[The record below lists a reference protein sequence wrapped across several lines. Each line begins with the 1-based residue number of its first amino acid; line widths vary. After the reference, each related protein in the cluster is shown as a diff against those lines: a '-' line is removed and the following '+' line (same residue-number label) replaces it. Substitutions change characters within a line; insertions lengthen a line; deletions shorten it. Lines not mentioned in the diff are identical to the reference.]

1 MPNLFERLNDQII
14 GYDTGQHK
22 TVGQGDIARALQE
35 VIQTCI
41 NLDDELEFQAVTTW
55 EDFCDEDGPLN
66 LAATKE
72 LAFCKVADLMI
83 AIRKA

>member
-1 MPNLFERLNDQII
+1 MANLFDRLDDVVT
-14 GYDTGQHK
+14 GDTGQHK
-22 TVGQGDIARALQE
+22 TVGQGDLARALQE

-41 NLDDELEFQAVTTW
+41 YIDDELRSKAEITW

-66 LAATKE
+66 LAATKT
-72 LAFCKVADLMI
+72 LALCKVADLMI